1 MARPRQ
7 PIELIQAKGRKHL
20 VKEEIERRKATEVN
34 PIADDI
40 AAPAYLTKAQA
51 GRFDKISG
59 QLQKLKIMGETD
71 VDALGRYIVANDLYI
86 NAVKQLRK
94 KETKSDPVLFDK
106 WSKIQDRYFNQC
118 RAAANDL
125 GLSIASRCKLVVPK
139 VEEDKKVNKF
149 EKFEKR
155 SFVG

>member
-20 VKEEIERRKATEVN
+20 VKEEIERRKATEVQ

-40 AAPAYLTKAQA
+40 AAPSFLTKTQKTK
-51 GRFDKISG
+51 FNKISG

-71 VDALGRYIVANDLYI
+71 VDALARYIVANDLYV

-94 KETKSDPVLFDK
+94 KEVKADPVLFGAWAK
-106 WSKIQDRYFNQC
+106 VQDRYFKQC

-125 GLSIASRCKLVVPK
+125 GLTIASRCKLVVPK
-139 VEEDKKVNKF
+139 VEEEKKVNKF